1 MDVVNVPD
9 PITTWLLALGM
20 LSTLKP
26 EPATHADPF
35 QVVVVCAQAGEKP
48 KVIIPL
54 IRKKTSLFFNKK
66 SLNNTIITIYV

>member
-35 QVVVVCAQAGEKP
+35 HVVVVCAQAGDKPMVNIEK
-48 KVIIPL
+48 
-54 IRKKTSLFFNKK
+54 IRRSKNLLF
-66 SLNNTIITIYV
+66 NNIK